1 MFSLVSVPFHCAP
14 ARRPAMSVDPL
25 SQLLSDLDIYAQQ
38 VQRPL
43 RLRRPAQHVAPF
55 QPRFAVRETE
65 TAYELYAR
73 LPGVERDN
81 LEIDLTEEQ
90 TLVVRGRVEH
100 TPAESKPEPA
110 AAAAA
115 APAVEAPEPQSPT
128 KHYQATVEDGA
139 DDNEDDDYVSVSAP
153 ASSTSVPTPT
163 QTPKSE
169 PATPATPAPAKQP
182 APAQQQQQSESQPR
196 ERVFIGEFARTF
208 TFPGRVDADGLSAG
222 FNNGVL
228 KVTVPKEKEHQVRR
242 IVVN

>member
-1 MFSLVSVPFHCAP
+1 
-14 ARRPAMSVDPL
+14 MSVDPL

-43 RLRRPAQHVAPF
+43 RIRRPVQHVAPF

-81 LEIDLTEEQ
+81 LQVDLTEEQ
-90 TLVVRGRVEH
+90 TLVIRGRVEH

-110 AAAAA
+110 AAG

-139 DDNEDDDYVSVSAP
+139 DDDEDDDY
-153 ASSTSVPTPT
+153 
-163 QTPKSE
+163 SE
-169 PATPATPAPAKQP
+169 IATPATPTQAQQP
-182 APAQQQQQSESQPR
+182 APAQQQQRSESKPR

-242 IVVN
+242 IIVN